1 MNLAKLTLACFN
13 RARAD
18 TGTGGLFA
26 SGGLLYVDGTEA
38 GDRLQFFYGDIDYPT
53 TFSSFPFVVGDLEGV
68 EEGQWSTFDADSAQ
82 FQLTF
87 HIFDLRRSGLA
98 NCSTIIDR
106 LRGNWDGASPGTA
119 PTYGFNR
126 HTLDLAAAGST
137 WTAVSF
143 LPTGHG
149 TAHVRDHWHFIET
162 YTAHMRK

>member
-18 TGTGGLFA
+18 TGTGGLLA

-38 GDRLQFFYGDIDYPT
+38 GDRLQFFFGDIDNPT
-53 TFSSFPFVVGDLEGV
+53 TFGGFPIVVGDV
-68 EEGQWSTFDADSAQ
+68 SASEEGQWSGFDMDSITV
-82 FQLTF
+82 QLQF

-106 LRGNWDGASPGTA
+106 LRGNWDSTAPSTA

-126 HTLDLAAAGST
+126 HKLDLAAAGST
-137 WTAVSF
+137 WGIASF
-143 LPTGHG
+143 IPTGHES
-149 TAHVRDHWHFIET
+149 AHVRDHWHFIET
-162 YTAHMRK
+162 YTAHMSK